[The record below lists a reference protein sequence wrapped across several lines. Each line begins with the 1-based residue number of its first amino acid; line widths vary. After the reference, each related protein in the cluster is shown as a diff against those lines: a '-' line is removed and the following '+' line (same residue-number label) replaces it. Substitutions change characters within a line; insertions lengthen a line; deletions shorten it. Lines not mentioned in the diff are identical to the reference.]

1 MFGKSTKNKINQK
14 INELLYL
21 INVYHEKTKQS
32 NLKLYILVKQDF
44 DRRKSI
50 FYSQKTK
57 SSYLL
62 KFYELYYNKIDSIIL
77 NYKKIM

>member
-1 MFGKSTKNKINQK
+1 MFGKSTKNKINQR

-50 FYSQKTK
+50 FNSQKTK

-77 NYKKIM
+77 NYKKII